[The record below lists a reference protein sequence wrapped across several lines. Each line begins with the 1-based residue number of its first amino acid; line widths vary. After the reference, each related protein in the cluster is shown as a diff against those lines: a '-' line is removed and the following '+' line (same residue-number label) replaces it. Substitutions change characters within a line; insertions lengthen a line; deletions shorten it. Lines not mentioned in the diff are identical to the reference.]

1 MIDLLVALIVLGVVL
16 YLVNLIPMP
25 AWVKQVI
32 NVLAVLYVVLYALGV
47 LGVWHGF
54 PQHLGR

>member
-16 YLVNLIPMP
+16 YLVNLIPMA

-32 NVLAVLYVVLYALGV
+32 NVLAILYVVLYCLQV
-47 LGVWHGF
+47 LGVWHGM
-54 PQHLGR
+54 PSLRG